1 MCKKRESEHGGA
13 CVDNHGNDR
22 FQEGDEKGRHIPEHC
37 VSHIQAKPKRQKREN
52 GKMGI
57 AVVVLTKVVLISML
71 WLTWGL

>member
-1 MCKKRESEHGGA
+1 
-13 CVDNHGNDR
+13 
-22 FQEGDEKGRHIPEHC
+22 
-37 VSHIQAKPKRQKREN
+37 VSHKQAKPKRQKREN